1 MPCWRHI
8 GRCRKL
14 HCRSALQPQFYHTQ
28 CIRRPLVAS
37 RARAQ
42 QSIAHVSMCLALLL
56 LGGFPN
62 EALALSG
69 TSLAA
74 QDKIFWT
81 ESLLEKAEPVI

>member
-1 MPCWRHI
+1 
-8 GRCRKL
+8 
-14 HCRSALQPQFYHTQ
+14 
-28 CIRRPLVAS
+28 
-37 RARAQ
+37 
-42 QSIAHVSMCLALLL
+42 MCLALLL